1 VDLVDSDIVLAVA
14 SSGYV
19 RHGERKISVWH
30 EGAMDEEQQRYIVSR
45 GLISIRRCLTWAI
58 TEDGRKSWLE

>member
-1 VDLVDSDIVLAVA
+1 
-14 SSGYV
+14 V